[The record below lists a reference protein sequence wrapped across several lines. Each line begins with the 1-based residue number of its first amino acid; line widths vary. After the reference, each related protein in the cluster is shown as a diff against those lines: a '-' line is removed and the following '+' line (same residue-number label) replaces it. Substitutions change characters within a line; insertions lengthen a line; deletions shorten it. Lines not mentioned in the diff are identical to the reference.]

1 MFAKAM
7 RYSGLAVVLVMVFL
21 PGLSLAAGTDDYLGS
36 ECKGNYVWGGA
47 MNLAWDELNDSV
59 LHEKL
64 KLNTR
69 DWRAL
74 EMVDKLNSSP
84 FSKNDLDEASYYVKS
99 GFGQET
105 VDIINRESRSKFPS
119 KSFKDLKEKL
129 GPEDI
134 ISYAYFLKEV
144 EYWTKF
150 KEKNV
155 KFRDTIVKGFCAND
169 AGQRMNVIVLQYWD
183 DNKFVISLKLKSDGD
198 ELFVAKGFDMKSP
211 QEIVHEIGEHDAANL
226 PCIRGGEQFEMPKLH
241 LQHKRRYNEL
251 IRKFLAND
259 DFKKYFISDMY
270 ENIKFD
276 MDHRGARV
284 ANEAVIVGR
293 GGAKPKPQIMRKFIM
308 DKPFWVVMKR
318 KDSRRPYF
326 LLGVKN
332 TELMQKDVLP
342 VGKEG

>member
-119 KSFKDLKEKL
+119 KSFKDLKKIRSGRYHFICEN
-129 GPEDI
+129 
-134 ISYAYFLKEV
+134 S
-144 EYWTKF
+144 
-150 KEKNV
+150 
-155 KFRDTIVKGFCAND
+155 KG
-169 AGQRMNVIVLQYWD
+169 
-183 DNKFVISLKLKSDGD
+183 S
-198 ELFVAKGFDMKSP
+198 
-211 QEIVHEIGEHDAANL
+211 
-226 PCIRGGEQFEMPKLH
+226 
-241 LQHKRRYNEL
+241 
-251 IRKFLAND
+251 
-259 DFKKYFISDMY
+259 
-270 ENIKFD
+270 
-276 MDHRGARV
+276 
-284 ANEAVIVGR
+284 
-293 GGAKPKPQIMRKFIM
+293 
-308 DKPFWVVMKR
+308 
-318 KDSRRPYF
+318 
-326 LLGVKN
+326 
-332 TELMQKDVLP
+332 
-342 VGKEG
+342 